1 MTLCSAVSQRM
12 AERGVLSNQE
22 APKSPPEIEPGD
34 NRRKEGVKRT
44 WIRGHSV
51 LWHCQHGQGF

>member
-22 APKSPPEIEPGD
+22 APKSLPEIDLGG
-34 NRRKEGVKRT
+34 NRRKEDVKRT
-44 WIRGHSV
+44 WIRVCSV
-51 LWHCQHGQGF
+51 LWRRQHGQGF